1 VLQKSIK
8 RRAGAAHIYPN
19 PNGLA
24 SPAFAGADMPDIRRI
39 TMRHIRDI
47 LRLKL
52 ELHHSHQHIADA
64 LGISKGVVAKY
75 VKLASTTG
83 LQWPQIQ
90 TMDETALHTRLTG
103 APQRASSFLAPDY
116 AHLHQ
121 ELRRKGMTLM
131 LLWQEHSEQ
140 HPGEAIHS
148 YSQFCENYRRFA
160 KTLKR
165 SMRQIHRA
173 GEKMFIDYCG
183 PTVGLT
189 DASRAHIFVSA
200 LGASGYTFAYAT
212 PRETMAD
219 WLGATAQALRFYGGC
234 TELIVPDNPKAMI
247 ANPDRYEP
255 RANDT
260 VLDFAR
266 HYGCS
271 VLPARPRH
279 PQDKAKAESAV
290 QVVERWILMRL
301 RHQKFD
307 TVDEVNEAIAPL
319 LVQLNNKAFQKLT
332 GSRASVFAQ
341 IDAPALRP
349 LPLQT
354 WELAVFKTVKVHIDQ
369 HVEFEGHR
377 YSVPHALVG
386 MTLEVRV
393 TQRVVEILHRGQR
406 VASHVRCAHKGGFTT
421 VPEHLSA
428 AHRAHLEWSPERLVH
443 WGQDIGVAT
452 GALVS
457 RMLATRQHPEHGYRA
472 CLALLSLAKRYGKP
486 RLEAAC
492 LIALELGTTRSVDV
506 REILVN
512 GRDQV
517 TPSTTPEWV
526 SPAHANV
533 RGPAHYH

>member
-1 VLQKSIK
+1 MQRIK
-8 RRAGAAHIYPN
+8 
-19 PNGLA
+19 
-24 SPAFAGADMPDIRRI
+24 DV
-39 TMRHIRDI
+39 

-52 ELHHSHQHIADA
+52 EHHHSHQHIATS

-75 VKLASTTG
+75 VKLASTVG
-83 LQWPQIQ
+83 LYWPQIQ
-90 TMDETALHTRLTG
+90 DMDETALHSRLMG
-103 APQRASSFLAPDY
+103 APQRASGFVPPDY
-116 AHLHQ
+116 AYLHQ
-121 ELRRKGMTLM
+121 ALKRKAMTLM

-140 HPGEAIHS
+140 HPDASIHS

-173 GEKMFIDYCG
+173 GEKLFIDYAG
-183 PTVGLT
+183 PTVALT
-189 DASRAHIFVSA
+189 DGSRAHIFVSA

-212 PRETMAD
+212 PRETTAD
-219 WLGATAQALRFYGGC
+219 WLGATAQALRFYGGVV
-234 TELIVPDNPKAMI
+234 ELIVPDNPKAVI

-266 HYGCS
+266 HYGTS

-301 RHQKFD
+301 RHHKFD
-307 TVDEVNEAIAPL
+307 AVDEVNEAIAPL
-319 LVQLNNKAFQKLT
+319 LVQLNNKPFQKLP
-332 GSRASVFAQ
+332 GSRASVFAE

-349 LPLQT
+349 LPMQT

-369 HVEFEGHR
+369 HIEFEGHR

-386 MTLEVRV
+386 VTLEARV
-393 TQRVVEILHRGQR
+393 TQRTVELLHRGQR
-406 VASHVRCAHKGGFTT
+406 VASHMRCGHKGGFTT

-428 AHRAHLEWSPERLVH
+428 AHRAHMQWSPERLIH
-443 WGQDIGVAT
+443 WGEDIGVAT
-452 GALVS
+452 GSLVR
-457 RMLATRQHPEHGYRA
+457 RMLQTRQHPEHGYRA
-472 CLALLSLAKRYGKP
+472 CLALLSLAKRFGKP

-492 LIALELGTTRSVDV
+492 LIALELGTTKSADV

-517 TPSTTPEWV
+517 TPSTTSEWV
-526 SPAHANV
+526 SPVHANV
-533 RGPAHYH
+533 RGPACYH

>member
-1 VLQKSIK
+1 MQRIK
-8 RRAGAAHIYPN
+8 
-19 PNGLA
+19 
-24 SPAFAGADMPDIRRI
+24 DV
-39 TMRHIRDI
+39 

-52 ELHHSHQHIADA
+52 EQHHSHQHIATA

-75 VKLASTTG
+75 VKLASTAG
-83 LQWPQIQ
+83 LYWPQIQ
-90 TMDETALHTRLTG
+90 VMDETALHSRLMG
-103 APQRASSFLAPDY
+103 APQRASSFVPPDY
-116 AHLHQ
+116 AKLHQ
-121 ELRRKGMTLM
+121 ELQRKGMTLM

-140 HPGEAIHS
+140 HPDESIHS

-173 GEKMFIDYCG
+173 GEKLFIDYAG

-189 DASRAHIFVSA
+189 DGSRAHIFVSS

-212 PRETMAD
+212 PSETMAD

-266 HYGCS
+266 HYGTS

-301 RHQKFD
+301 RHQRFE
-307 TVDEVNEAIAPL
+307 TVDAVNEAIAPL
-319 LVQLNNKAFQKLT
+319 LKQLNNKPFQKLS
-332 GSRASVFAQ
+332 GSRASVFAE
-341 IDAPALRP
+341 IDAPALHA
-349 LPLQT
+349 LPMQT
-354 WELAVFKTVKVHIDQ
+354 WELAVFKTVKVHIDS
-369 HVEFEGHR
+369 HIEFGEHY

-386 MTLEVRV
+386 LYLEVRA
-393 TQRVVEILHRGQR
+393 TQRTVEILHRGQR
-406 VASHVRCAHKGGFTT
+406 VASHMRSAHKGKFTT
-421 VPEHLSA
+421 ITEHLPA
-428 AHRAHLEWSPERLVH
+428 AHRAHLQWSPERLIH
-443 WGQDIGVAT
+443 WGKDIGAAT
-452 GALVS
+452 GSLVT
-457 RMLATRQHPEHGYRA
+457 RMLVTRQHPEHGYRA
-472 CLALLSLAKRYGKP
+472 CLALLSLAKRYGKA
-486 RLEAAC
+486 RLEAAS
-492 LIALELGTTRSVDV
+492 LIAMELGTTRSADV
-506 REILVN
+506 REILAN
-512 GRDQV
+512 GRDQAP
-517 TPSTTPEWV
+517 PSTTSDWV
-526 SPAHANV
+526 SPVHANV

>member
-1 VLQKSIK
+1 
-8 RRAGAAHIYPN
+8 
-19 PNGLA
+19 
-24 SPAFAGADMPDIRRI
+24 
-39 TMRHIRDI
+39 MRHIRDI

-52 ELHHSHQHIADA
+52 ELHHSHQHIAEA
-64 LGISKGVVAKY
+64 LGISKGVVTKY
-75 VKLASTTG
+75 VQLASTAG
-83 LQWPQIQ
+83 LHWPQIQ
-90 TMDETALHTRLTG
+90 AMDETQLHTRLTG
-103 APQRASSFLAPDY
+103 SPQRASSFLAPDY

-140 HPGEAIHS
+140 HPDAAIHS

-173 GEKMFIDYCG
+173 GEKMFIDYAG

-189 DASRAHIFVSA
+189 DGKRAHIFVSA
-200 LGASGYTFAYAT
+200 LGASGYTFACAT
-212 PRETMAD
+212 ARETTAD
-219 WLGATAQALRFYGGC
+219 WLGATAQALRFYGGVV
-234 TELIVPDNPKAMI
+234 ELIVPDNPKAMI
-247 ANPDRYEP
+247 VNPDRYEP

-266 HYGCS
+266 HYGTS

-301 RHQKFD
+301 RHQQFEGID
-307 TVDEVNEAIAPL
+307 DVNEAIAPL
-319 LVQLNNKAFQKLT
+319 LVQLNNKAFQKLP

-341 IDAPALRP
+341 IDAPALRA
-349 LPLQT
+349 LPLQS
-354 WELAVFKTVKVHIDQ
+354 WEWAVFKTVKVHIDQ
-369 HVEFEGHR
+369 HIEFEGHR

-386 MTLEVRV
+386 VTLEVRV

-406 VASHVRCAHKGGFTT
+406 VASHMRCAHKGGFTT
-421 VPEHLSA
+421 LPEHLSA
-428 AHRAHLEWSPERLVH
+428 AHRAHLQWSPQRLVH

-472 CLALLSLAKRYGKP
+472 CLALLSLAKRFGKP

-492 LIALELGTTRSVDV
+492 LIALELGTTRSADV

-517 TPSTTPEWV
+517 APSSTPEWV

>member
-1 VLQKSIK
+1 MRQIK
-8 RRAGAAHIYPN
+8 
-19 PNGLA
+19 
-24 SPAFAGADMPDIRRI
+24 DV
-39 TMRHIRDI
+39 

-52 ELHHSHQHIADA
+52 ELHHSHQHIVAS

-75 VKLASTTG
+75 VKLASTAG
-83 LQWPQIQ
+83 LYWPQIQ
-90 TMDETALHTRLTG
+90 SMDETALHSRLIG
-103 APQRASSFLAPDY
+103 APQRASTFVAPDY
-116 AHLHQ
+116 AKLRQ
-121 ELRRKGMTLM
+121 ELQRKGMTLM

-140 HPGEAIHS
+140 HPDESIHS

-173 GEKMFIDYCG
+173 GEKLFIDYAG

-189 DASRAHIFVSA
+189 DGSRAHIFVSA

-219 WLGATAQALRFYGGC
+219 WLGATAQALRFYGGVV
-234 TELIVPDNPKAMI
+234 ELIVPDNPKAMI

-266 HYGCS
+266 HYGTS

-301 RHQKFD
+301 RLHRFE

-319 LVQLNNKAFQKLT
+319 LKQLNNKPFQKLS
-332 GSRASVFAQ
+332 GCRASVFAE
-341 IDAPALRP
+341 IDAPALRS
-349 LPLQT
+349 LPMQT
-354 WELAVFKTVKVHIDQ
+354 WEMAVFKTVKVHIDS
-369 HVEFEGHR
+369 HIEFGEHY

-386 MTLEVRV
+386 LYLEVRA
-393 TQRVVEILHRGQR
+393 TQRTVEILHRGQR
-406 VASHVRCAHKGGFTT
+406 VASHMRSAHKGKFTT
-421 VPEHLSA
+421 ITEHLPA
-428 AHRAHLEWSPERLVH
+428 AHRAHLQWSPERLIH
-443 WGQDIGVAT
+443 WGKDIGVAT
-452 GALVS
+452 GSLVT
-457 RMLATRQHPEHGYRA
+457 RMLVTRQHPEHGYRA
-472 CLALLSLAKRYGKP
+472 CLALLSLAKRYGKA

-492 LIALELGTTRSVDV
+492 LIALELGTTRSADV
-506 REILVN
+506 REILAN
-512 GRDQV
+512 GRDQAP
-517 TPSTTPEWV
+517 PSTTSDWV
-526 SPAHANV
+526 SPVHANV